1 MVGLIENL
9 VDPRS
14 TIPTTEEF
22 IDTAVPAILPS
33 SGTVAANGQ
42 ITLSTALPATY
53 SVGCWLYLPATALA
67 SGISGMYYAVFSS
80 TTVGTVYTNYGDP
93 AVGFIPTIPSGIL
106 TPAVGT
112 GVAYTQ
118 TTAADISVM
127 SKLLPGNYLGAN
139 GTLRGEY
146 SFLLPNTANTKTCK
160 TKLAGTDIRS
170 IALTSSPSYRDN
182 YVFKCTG
189 SINNQFMTP
198 GTNSTTPFGITT
210 SIIPSQYA
218 IDLTTSQWLIMVLRL
233 ANAVDYAILNYVT
246 IDIKRKG

>member
-42 ITLSTALPATY
+42 ITLSTALPLTY
-53 SVGCWLYLPATALA
+53 SGGCWLYLPATALA

-146 SFLLPNTANTKTCK
+146 SFLLPNNANNKFCK
-160 TKLAGTDIRS
+160 TKLAGNDIRNITLS
-170 IALTSSPSYRDN
+170 APPSYRDN
-182 YVFKCTG
+182 YVFKCAG
-189 SINNQFMTP
+189 SVNNQFLVP
-198 GTNSTTPFGITT
+198 GFNSTNPFGTT
-210 SIIPSQYA
+210 SAIIPSQYA
-218 IDLTTSQWLIMVLRL
+218 IDLTASQWFIIALRL
-233 ANAVDYAILNYVT
+233 VNAADYAILNYVSVDT
-246 IDIKRKG
+246 KRKG